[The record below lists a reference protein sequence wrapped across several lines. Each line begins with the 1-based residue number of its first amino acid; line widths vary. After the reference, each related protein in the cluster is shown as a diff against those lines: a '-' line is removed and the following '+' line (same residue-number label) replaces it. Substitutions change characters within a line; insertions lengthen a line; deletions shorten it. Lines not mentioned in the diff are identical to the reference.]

1 MSYLRGSLDRR
12 DDGTAFDD
20 AAPYATW
27 KTKTYTRA
35 QLSTWFGRDSRTKV
49 GTITALD
56 LRNRG
61 VSGRLI
67 SVTLIG
73 SLGTKTVSGNV
84 FREVFNANRPAGDPS
99 MRSTLFDLK
108 PVP

>member
-1 MSYLRGSLDRR
+1 M
-12 DDGTAFDD
+12 
-20 AAPYATW
+20 
-27 KTKTYTRA
+27 
-35 QLSTWFGRDSRTKV
+35 FGRDSRTNV

-56 LRNRG
+56 LRDRG

-73 SLGTKTVSGNV
+73 SLGTRKVSGSV
-84 FREVFNANRPAGDPS
+84 FRSVFNANRPADDPS
-99 MRSTLFDLK
+99 MRSTLFDLQ

>member
-1 MSYLRGSLDRR
+1 MGPRTTPGRPTRRGRPS
-12 DDGTAFDD
+12 
-20 AAPYATW
+20 
-27 KTKTYTRA
+27 TYTRT

-56 LRNRG
+56 LRDRG

-73 SLGTKTVSGNV
+73 SLGTKKVSGSV
-84 FREVFNANRPAGDPS
+84 FRSVFNANRPADDPS

>member
-1 MSYLRGSLDRR
+1 MSYLRGSPDRR
-12 DDGTAFDD
+12 ADGTAFDD

-27 KTKTYTRA
+27 KTATYTRS
-35 QLSTWFGRDSRTKV
+35 QLSTWFGRDPRTNV
-49 GTITALD
+49 GSITALD
-56 LRNRG
+56 LRDRG

-73 SLGTKTVSGNV
+73 SRGTKTVSGTV
-84 FREVFNANRPAGDPS
+84 FRTVFNANRPAGDPTDAEHAV
-99 MRSTLFDLK
+99 RPK